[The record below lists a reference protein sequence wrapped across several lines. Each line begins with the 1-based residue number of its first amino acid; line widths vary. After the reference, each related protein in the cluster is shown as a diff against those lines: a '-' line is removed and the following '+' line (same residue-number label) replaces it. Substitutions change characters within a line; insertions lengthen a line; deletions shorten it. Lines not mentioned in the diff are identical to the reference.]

1 MSKTIA
7 ISLTALLAAA
17 AVAAV
22 VHQAPD
28 LWKYLRAE
36 GM

>member
-7 ISLTALLAAA
+7 MSLAALLAAA
-17 AVAAV
+17 GAAV

-28 LWKYLRAE
+28 LWRYLRAE
-36 GM
+36 SM